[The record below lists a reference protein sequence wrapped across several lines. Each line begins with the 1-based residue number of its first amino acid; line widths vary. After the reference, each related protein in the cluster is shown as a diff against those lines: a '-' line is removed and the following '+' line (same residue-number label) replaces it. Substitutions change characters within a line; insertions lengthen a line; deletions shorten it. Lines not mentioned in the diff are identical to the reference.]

1 MCVNRN
7 SKAKPIA
14 ASAGLL
20 AAVLT
25 SAAAQA
31 AVPPTIT
38 ISGVVGSSTQNL
50 DGYVGTVAF
59 DTSAWF
65 GKGYTL
71 ELTPDVAGVNK
82 VIEEV
87 DEIPGET
94 VNVWS
99 PLSVG
104 YRLTIDGNLVFAGGD
119 NQFSELVSAN
129 NILVP
134 SGTDLTDFPAGI
146 IADGTHTYDDY
157 ALLASGIDL
166 GCFDGGVNGVC
177 DAPGDTFEYG
187 TIDFGYLWDVAD
199 RQGIADE
206 NYPDPQSIVFED
218 GVGMVHFTIGHFSQ
232 VAGGAD
238 RVLLPFSVAS
248 VTVTP
253 VPEPETWAMLLVGLG
268 LVGFATA
275 KRRV

>member
-1 MCVNRN
+1 
-7 SKAKPIA
+7 
-14 ASAGLL
+14 
-20 AAVLT
+20 
-25 SAAAQA
+25 
-31 AVPPTIT
+31 
-38 ISGVVGSSTQNL
+38 VGSSTQNL

-71 ELTPDVAGVNK
+71 ELTPDVTGVNK
-82 VIEEV
+82 VVEAV
-87 DEIPGET
+87 DEITGAT
-94 VNVWS
+94 NNQWA
-99 PLSVG
+99 PLSVS

-129 NILVP
+129 NIFVP
-134 SGTDLTDFPAGI
+134 LGTDTSDFPAGI
-146 IADGTHTYDDY
+146 IADGMHTYDDY

-166 GCFDGGVNGVC
+166 GCFDGGVNGLC
-177 DAPGDTFEYG
+177 DAPDDTFEFG
-187 TIDFGYLWDVAD
+187 SIDFEYVWDVAVRD
-199 RQGIADE
+199 GIADE

-218 GVGMVHFTIGHFSQ
+218 GVGMVYFTIGHFSQ

-253 VPEPETWAMLLVGLG
+253 VPEPETWAMLLAGLG
-268 LVGFATA
+268 LVGFAAA